1 MKCRDY
7 SYFSIIYFSL
17 AGQKSGLRIWS
28 SILCHNSILYRHR
41 EKIAYIV
48 LMEMFILYIVDIH
61 YHQVPTILVRE
72 GATMPSALLEKMYKF
87 HFSPIFHIFNTDWYS
102 QDITFANQPLTVT
115 LSN

>member
-61 YHQVPTILVRE
+61 YHQVPANLVR
-72 GATMPSALLEKMYKF
+72 GATMPSALLEKYTSF
-87 HFSPIFHIFNTDWYS
+87 ISHQFSDL
-102 QDITFANQPLTVT
+102 Q
-115 LSN
+115 